1 MNQTGRFM
9 ISAALLLGTAVASAL
24 PVASVRTAE
33 AADAVNVATAPEANP
48 LASQFFRVEWSAAPG
63 TRGRARLTGRVY
75 NSYGEAAENVQ
86 LRINSLDA
94 SGKVVSTVTRPVM
107 ETVPAEANAYFDV
120 QVPNGGSY
128 QVAVD
133 TFDFLE
139 EPGK

>member
-48 LASQFFRVEWSAAPG
+48 LASQYFRVEWSVTDG

-86 LRINSLDA
+86 LRINSVDG

-107 ETVPAEANAYFDV
+107 ETVPAEGDAYFDV
-120 QVPNGGSY
+120 QVPKGGSY
-128 QVAVD
+128 QVVVD

>member
-1 MNQTGRFM
+1 M
-9 ISAALLLGTAVASAL
+9 LH
-24 PVASVRTAE
+24 
-33 AADAVNVATAPEANP
+33 
-48 LASQFFRVEWSAAPG
+48 PG

-107 ETVPAEANAYFDV
+107 ETVPAEGNAYFDV